1 MREMEGGC
9 ETEGGILSIFRR
21 IEIRRPQYPWILK
34 WIDREFQVIYINLCA
49 DPDAKI
55 IQLLTD
61 DEDGEE
67 ETHDCTAVCAGD
79 SVPGA
84 QFSN

>member
-1 MREMEGGC
+1 MKYSK
-9 ETEGGILSIFRR
+9 TPILDAYRR
-21 IEIRRPQYPWILK
+21 IGIRRPNLPNILE

-67 ETHDCTAVCAGD
+67 EMDDCTAGGAGD
-79 SVPGA
+79 TVPD
-84 QFSN
+84 S